1 MEQSSTGRSH
11 MRTLATMAA
20 ILAVCAVAFFASNA
34 VSQSL
39 NATKDQADQA
49 LLPFSTD
56 GITTISWSYD
66 GGDYTLTCEDNT
78 WKDGAARDVAVDQD
92 SAGSVAS
99 ALGEAMVSRR
109 IPADG
114 IADEMGL
121 GNPTVTATVA
131 AADGTEI
138 SFAIGAQAAD
148 GESYY
153 VSVDGEDG
161 ACIVDSSLGYLF
173 TTMMDLYQ
181 KDASPAADTVDSLTL
196 ERADGSALSLSYDPD
211 GVDDSYTVDYTWSI
225 DDGTQRI
232 ATSHSKANAL
242 VTLVNNV
249 SWSSLVSVDGVQD
262 GAYGFDN
269 PTLVATLSYTTNS
282 EEETGETDD
291 NGEAVTETV
300 ETPHTFVLTV
310 GAQADDD
317 GYYATVE
324 GSSKVYTV
332 SQSDVESLLEASVD
346 SLRDDSV
353 CLMDW
358 DTVDS
363 IDITAGGQTKTLAIT
378 RTEETDDDGDTE
390 TVASYT
396 LDGESLEDVDAEE
409 LLDAIDAFEAE
420 GEGSA
425 SSAAEGSPEL
435 SFVFHR
441 NTETFSE
448 MTLSFTRYDNNF
460 YLVSFNGEERLLV
473 NRNAVADLTDMVS
486 GW

>member
-1 MEQSSTGRSH
+1 MVGLSLQALPVAIFVFLTASAGAGVVASDTFFGAYRFLARLLGGTWFRFVVARDFGLLGVIAAHVLTAFGLGLLDGDALACSFDSGSLTGSH
-11 MRTLATMAA
+11 GLFFLFSRLLAYGDLSAHQDGGS
-20 ILAVCAVAFFASNA
+20 LAVHRVDHRFKQVVRLQFVDQQRVFVLVAGVLHGVAQFVHLAQ
-34 VSQSL
+34 V
-39 NATKDQADQA
+39 
-49 LLPFSTD
+49 LLP
-56 GITTISWSYD
+56 
-66 GGDYTLTCEDNT
+66 
-78 WKDGAARDVAVDQD
+78 
-92 SAGSVAS
+92 SV
-99 ALGEAMVSRR
+99 
-109 IPADG
+109 
-114 IADEMGL
+114 
-121 GNPTVTATVA
+121 
-131 AADGTEI
+131 
-138 SFAIGAQAAD
+138 
-148 GESYY
+148 
-153 VSVDGEDG
+153 
-161 ACIVDSSLGYLF
+161 
-173 TTMMDLYQ
+173 
-181 KDASPAADTVDSLTL
+181 
-196 ERADGSALSLSYDPD
+196 
-211 GVDDSYTVDYTWSI
+211 
-225 DDGTQRI
+225 
-232 ATSHSKANAL
+232 
-242 VTLVNNV
+242 
-249 SWSSLVSVDGVQD
+249 VDGVQD